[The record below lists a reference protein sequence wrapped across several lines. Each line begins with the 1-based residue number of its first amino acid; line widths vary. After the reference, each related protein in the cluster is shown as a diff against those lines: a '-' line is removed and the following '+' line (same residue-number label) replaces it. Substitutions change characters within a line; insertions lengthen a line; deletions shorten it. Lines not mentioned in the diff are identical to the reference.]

1 MMYDE
6 VTFVEKDEKTTR
18 EKESKGNQGRDP
30 RGDTG
35 DTKANTIN
43 PSNMNEIDA
52 DRELSMQ
59 IEHRV
64 SVENGSAKW
73 LDYEREDTL
82 QNITIKVRPGELI
95 AIVGQVGAGKS
106 SLLNVILKELR
117 LREGSIQVRAIKCQA
132 ETRNRKQEIVF
143 RITKSSS
150 RLLLVSLRIR
160 EPR

>member
-6 VTFVEKDEKTTR
+6 VTFAETKATK
-18 EKESKGNQGRDP
+18 KESKGNSRANQGNPRDN
-30 RGDTG
+30 TKG
-35 DTKANTIN
+35 DTKANPIN
-43 PSNMNEIDA
+43 PSDKENEIDA
-52 DRELSMQ
+52 ELSMQ

-64 SVENGSAKW
+64 SIENGSAKW

-117 LREGSIQVRAIKCQA
+117 LREGSIQVRAL
-132 ETRNRKQEIVF
+132 
-143 RITKSSS
+143 S
-150 RLLLVSLRIR
+150 R
-160 EPR
+160 PRRLNTESKLKMPTASPGSPSK